1 MMSNLPTVNLY
12 GDSQSLITNIQ
23 TALQVMT
30 EKSVVSAQET
40 YENTLRFIERRQ
52 DNISVIQQILTLMM
66 YENNVKL
73 NLSTF
78 NPEIANHL
86 IKLLADNQTKDNR
99 TSIDSL
105 IKLVRYDKSVSIVT
119 DILFYFI
126 SSSSA
131 KEKPQHEELFR
142 IAALIVNQ
150 YPFMYITDIIY
161 GLQNGVLGNY
171 GELYNKID
179 AASIIKWI
187 KVIGNKRQEDIEAA
201 HAATKEGRGDE
212 KIVSPTEKKFQE
224 LDEYRKQLLAK
235 AKIRED
241 VFGKDTENQK

>member
-1 MMSNLPTVNLY
+1 
-12 GDSQSLITNIQ
+12 
-23 TALQVMT
+23 MT

-73 NLSTF
+73 NLSPF

-86 IKLLADNQTKDNR
+86 IKLLADNQAKDNR

-105 IKLVRYDKSVSIVT
+105 IKLVRYDKSVSVIT

-131 KEKPQHEELFR
+131 KEKPPHEELFR
-142 IAALIVNQ
+142 IAALIVNK

-187 KVIGNKRQEDIEAA
+187 KVIGNKRQDDIEAA

-224 LDEYRKQLLAK
+224 LEEYKKLLLAK

-241 VFGKDTENQK
+241 VFGKEK